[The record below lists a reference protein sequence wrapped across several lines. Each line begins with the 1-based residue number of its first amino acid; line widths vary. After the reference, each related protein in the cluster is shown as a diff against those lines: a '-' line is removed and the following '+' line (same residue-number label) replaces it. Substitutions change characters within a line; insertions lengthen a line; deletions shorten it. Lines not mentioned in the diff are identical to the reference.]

1 MKKLV
6 FFFLSLA
13 IATASFSELS
23 AQAAGANPTLV
34 MYRYNSSSSISP
46 LPILNS
52 DTLGTLHWKGLVNY
66 KDIRTGASILSYVTD
81 PVGANL
87 PLQANML
94 FRTSGPLGLTDR
106 MIITE
111 EGRVGINTNTPS
123 NTPDLDFRLHVVGN
137 THTTG
142 DFFGR
147 IHFDQTSLNG
157 QNVVNNVINNFP
169 PNEYDDEAYFEL
181 KNRAQLVSVLPGPI
195 QDIPSGTNA
204 QGGLLSLAPG
214 GTSLDHQLFFG
225 DEGIFTRRKAGNAND
240 WNNAN
245 WYKLMTSESINGHVG
260 RLPRF
265 NGATLGAPSS
275 TLNDSQIFDDGVD
288 NVVIGENDPPTPPA
302 SFNTSYRLTVNGL
315 PLPNGAAY
323 INGNTFINNG
333 NLGIGKA
340 PTDFDLDV
348 AGESNFD
355 GRVKIGATAFPTFAG
370 AAAYELVVGGGIL
383 AEEVLVRL
391 QSSWADY
398 VFEKGYELHPL
409 SEVEA
414 FIQQEKHLPGIAS
427 AKEVAENGLNLGEM
441 QKAQMEKIEEIYLHL
456 IALEKR
462 VNALEAQNRQLEVE
476 NAALKANNKN

>member
-94 FRTSGPLGLTDR
+94 FRTSGPSGLTDR

-111 EGRVGINTNTPS
+111 EGRVGIGTNTPAI
-123 NTPDLDFRLHVVGN
+123 TPHDFRLDVLGN
-137 THTTG
+137 THTSG
-142 DFFGR
+142 RFHGR
-147 IHFDQTSLNG
+147 IHFDEIAT
-157 QNVVNNVINNFP
+157 P
-169 PNEYDDEAYFEL
+169 PTNLPLTYNDEAYFERKSRVAL
-181 KNRAQLVSVLPGPI
+181 DAGPGSLPINGAFP
-195 QDIPSGTNA
+195 N
-204 QGGLLSLAPG
+204 GGILTLAPG
-214 GTSLDHQLFFG
+214 GGSLDRQIFSGG
-225 DEGIFTRRKAGNAND
+225 DDGIWTRSQNLLGGNTWTA
-240 WNNAN
+240 
-245 WYKLMTSESINGHVG
+245 WYRFLTSENINGHVG

-265 NGATLGAPSS
+265 NGATLGALSS

-323 INGNTFINNG
+323 INGNAFINNG

-355 GRVKIGATAFPTFAG
+355 GRVKIGAAAFPTFAG

-427 AKEVAENGLNLGEM
+427 AKEIAENGLNLGEM

-462 VNALEAQNRQLEVE
+462 VNALEAQNKQLEQE
-476 NAALKANNKN
+476 NADLKAHLGKSQEKH